1 MAYAFCCTYCVSQ
14 VFALIGTQRLQLTLG
29 DLLLWLRDNL
39 LTERPEL
46 FLQGSTV

>member
-1 MAYAFCCTYCVSQ
+1 MPFAAYTVLASYSDLNCIQ
-14 VFALIGTQRLQLTLG
+14 HLQLTLG
-29 DLLLWLRDNL
+29 ELLLWLRDNL